1 MPSEYLESYGNV
13 ILESLSFGKTVI
25 TIDLV
30 GIKNEIELNRVGLTY
45 PFNNQKAL
53 EENMLQLLTNSELK
67 NELVNNIPSYLA
79 TKTFEK
85 HFIELTEVYENLF

>member
-1 MPSEYLESYGNV
+1 
-13 ILESLSFGKTVI
+13 
-25 TIDLV
+25 
-30 GIKNEIELNRVGLTY
+30 
-45 PFNNQKAL
+45 
-53 EENMLQLLTNSELK
+53 MLQLLTNSELK